1 MKFLHM
7 HKCLWFLLTKGLGNR
22 VHGRFT
28 VFISCKSVSLLRD
41 EFVCW
46 VGAGTGSRI
55 FIFRPP
61 PFFGIGEPHVLKAD
75 VLLQVTYL
83 CVEYIT
89 DLASV
94 LFDLQMDSPDV
105 PINLSFIGKFQ
116 ATLIAW
122 NCLSLL

>member
-1 MKFLHM
+1 M

-55 FIFRPP
+55 FIFRLP
-61 PFFGIGEPHVLKAD
+61 PFFGISEPHVLKAD

-83 CVEYIT
+83 GIEYIT

-94 LFDLQMDSPDV
+94 LLDLQVDCPYMAFKSY
-105 PINLSFIGKFQ
+105 SFCEFK
-116 ATLIAW
+116 ATLISK
-122 NCLSLL
+122 NFLSLFK

>member
-55 FIFRPP
+55 FIFRLP
-61 PFFGIGEPHVLKAD
+61 PFFGISEPHVLKAD

-83 CVEYIT
+83 SIEYIT

-94 LFDLQMDSPDV
+94 LFDLQVDSPDV
-105 PINLSFIGKFQ
+105 PINLSFIGEFQ